1 MNWVRREDM
10 PENRFPCALVGA
22 ASFDADHFSAEH
34 FDKVIAVD
42 GGFSS
47 LCAIGV
53 TPDFALGDFDSL
65 GHVPQGVPIERHP
78 VMKDDSD
85 TALALEWAL
94 AHGMREVAVYG
105 ALGGRL
111 DHTLATLSAL
121 VGAARA
127 GMRSLGVGA
136 LLTQWGDFATLWK
149 YFSWSN
155 QTLAMMVLWAGA
167 VYLHRNGFPPIACMM
182 AALPATFMS
191 AVSITYFI
199 QAPECLNMSTSI
211 AYPVGIVVA
220 VVFFGIF
227 IVREWMGHKDD
238 VTKLAA

>member
-1 MNWVRREDM
+1 M
-10 PENRFPCALVGA
+10 PENRFSCALVGA

-47 LCAIGV
+47 LCSIGV

-85 TALALEWAL
+85 TALAPEYDARAW
-94 AHGMREVAVYG
+94 HTQRCVGG
-105 ALGGRL
+105 ALERL

-127 GMRSLGVGA
+127 GMHAVAVGEGNVVVALAGGMSLEIAAKNTGTFSVFSAPDASCG
-136 LLTQWGDFATLWK
+136 LTECGPLYEVENATLRNDADVNPNE
-149 YFSWSN
+149 FVRPCRFLLSRALSWSFC
-155 QTLAMMVLWAGA
+155 
-167 VYLHRNGFPPIACMM
+167 R
-182 AALPATFMS
+182 
-191 AVSITYFI
+191 
-199 QAPECLNMSTSI
+199 EC
-211 AYPVGIVVA
+211 P
-220 VVFFGIF
+220 
-227 IVREWMGHKDD
+227 
-238 VTKLAA
+238 

>member
-1 MNWVRREDM
+1 M
-10 PENRFPCALVGA
+10 PENRFSCALVGA

-34 FDKVIAVD
+34 FDKMIAVD

-127 GMRSLGVGA
+127 GMHAVAVGEGNVVVALAGGMSLEIAAKNTGTFSVFSAPDASCG
-136 LLTQWGDFATLWK
+136 LTECGPLYEVENATLRNDVTLGL
-149 YFSWSN
+149 SN
-155 QTLAMMVLWAGA
+155 EFVGKPVSISLEQGA
-167 VYLHRNGFPPIACMM
+167 VVVV
-182 AALPATFMS
+182 LPRMS
-191 AVSITYFI
+191 LSDIRI
-199 QAPECLNMSTSI
+199 
-211 AYPVGIVVA
+211 G
-220 VVFFGIF
+220 
-227 IVREWMGHKDD
+227 
-238 VTKLAA
+238 

>member
-1 MNWVRREDM
+1 M
-10 PENRFPCALVGA
+10 PENRFSCALVGA

-94 AHGMREVAVYG
+94 AHGM
-105 ALGGRL
+105 
-111 DHTLATLSAL
+111 LSAL

-127 GMRSLGVGA
+127 GMHAVAVGEGNVVVALAGGMSLEIAAKNTGTFSVFSAPDASCG
-136 LLTQWGDFATLWK
+136 LTECGPLYEVENATLRNDVTLGL
-149 YFSWSN
+149 SN
-155 QTLAMMVLWAGA
+155 EFVGKPVSISLEQGA
-167 VYLHRNGFPPIACMM
+167 VVVV
-182 AALPATFMS
+182 LPRMPLS
-191 AVSITYFI
+191 DIRI
-199 QAPECLNMSTSI
+199 
-211 AYPVGIVVA
+211 G
-220 VVFFGIF
+220 
-227 IVREWMGHKDD
+227 
-238 VTKLAA
+238 

>member
-1 MNWVRREDM
+1 M
-10 PENRFPCALVGA
+10 
-22 ASFDADHFSAEH
+22 
-34 FDKVIAVD
+34 
-42 GGFSS
+42 
-47 LCAIGV
+47 
-53 TPDFALGDFDSL
+53 
-65 GHVPQGVPIERHP
+65 
-78 VMKDDSD
+78 
-85 TALALEWAL
+85 
-94 AHGMREVAVYG
+94 
-105 ALGGRL
+105 
-111 DHTLATLSAL
+111 
-121 VGAARA
+121 
-127 GMRSLGVGA
+127 GA

-191 AVSITYFI
+191 AVSVTYFI
-199 QAPECLNMSTSI
+199 QAPECLNMSTAI
-211 AYPVGIVVA
+211 AYPVGIIVA

>member
-1 MNWVRREDM
+1 M
-10 PENRFPCALVGA
+10 PENRFSCALVGA

-34 FDKVIAVD
+34 FDKAIAVD

-94 AHGMREVAVYG
+94 AHGMREVVVYG

-121 VGAARA
+121 VGAGAR
-127 GMRSLGVGA
+127 G
-136 LLTQWGDFATLWK
+136 
-149 YFSWSN
+149 
-155 QTLAMMVLWAGA
+155 
-167 VYLHRNGFPPIACMM
+167 HACRRGRRGQCRGR
-182 AALPATFMS
+182 ARRRH
-191 AVSITYFI
+191 
-199 QAPECLNMSTSI
+199 
-211 AYPVGIVVA
+211 VA
-220 VVFFGIF
+220 
-227 IVREWMGHKDD
+227 
-238 VTKLAA
+238 